1 MLSWGVFVGFREV
14 FFDGHPVCLYALYF
28 DYGWPKFEFSL
39 IRIEIKIGIR
49 IVEAP
54 PRNSKKR
61 LNEEVQEEIHIKKSN
76 DARKSETSKKKI
88 RMEIPRRQNSIFF
101 RVRKFELLL
110 QPSIRHRSPPI

>member
-1 MLSWGVFVGFREV
+1 MRAFVGGVFVGFREV
-14 FFDGHPVCLYALYF
+14 FFAGHPVCLYALYF

-61 LNEEVQEEIHIKKSN
+61 LNEEVQEEIHIKKDRMMREN
-76 DARKSETSKKKI
+76 RKLRKKK
-88 RMEIPRRQNSIFF
+88 
-101 RVRKFELLL
+101 FE
-110 QPSIRHRSPPI
+110 

>member
-1 MLSWGVFVGFREV
+1 MGGVFVGFREV
-14 FFDGHPVCLYALYF
+14 FFAGHPVCLYALYF

-61 LNEEVQEEIHIKKSN
+61 LNEEVQEEIHIKKNRMMRENRKLRKKNSN
-76 DARKSETSKKKI
+76 EDSEAAKFD
-88 RMEIPRRQNSIFF
+88 FF
-101 RVRKFELLL
+101 
-110 QPSIRHRSPPI
+110 